1 MEKASDYFEK
11 YVDTRFD
18 SLERQFGDF
27 KDGMERQFSD
37 FRADLRET
45 VREAAANNARLAEMI
60 QAEVHS
66 QNERRK
72 SIEARIDNLRW
83 WILGT
88 GMVVFVGMAGLVYAL
103 HQSNQQLISVLTQ
116 YILK

>member
-18 SLERQFGDF
+18 SLERQFGDL
-27 KDGMERQFSD
+27 RAD
-37 FRADLRET
+37 FQRAEADLRET

-66 QNERRK
+66 QNERIN

-83 WILGT
+83 WTLGT
-88 GMVVFVGMAGLVYAL
+88 GVGVFVGMAGLVYAL